1 LIHGG
6 VLQFTG
12 KARYGMADR
21 VIEGKW
27 EDVVLRDDL
36 RGHRVRVIVMDET
49 TTTPTTDAE
58 WLRRL
63 RAWAAGR
70 PKVAH
75 VVDDSR
81 DAIYGGAVDDP
92 R

>member
-1 LIHGG
+1 
-6 VLQFTG
+6 
-12 KARYGMADR
+12 MPDR

-36 RGHRVRVIVMDET
+36 RGRRVRVIVMDEAAN
-49 TTTPTTDAE
+49 TPTADAE
-58 WLRRL
+58 WMRRL

-75 VVDDSR
+75 FVDDSR
-81 DAIYGGAVDDP
+81 DAIYGGTIDDP

>member
-1 LIHGG
+1 
-6 VLQFTG
+6 
-12 KARYGMADR
+12 
-21 VIEGKW
+21 
-27 EDVVLRDDL
+27 
-36 RGHRVRVIVMDET
+36 VIVMDET